1 MRPIQIIGRLHYLV
15 PSDSRADL
23 DHIVDLEPQIIGD
36 QRFPF
41 WCGCESFNLSHELH
55 STPCRHMRRIVKE
68 LFPEYLKK
76 YD

>member
-36 QRFPF
+36 QRFLWF
-41 WCGCESFNLSHELH
+41 CSCEAFNLSPDHH
-55 STPCRHMRRIVKE
+55 GSPCRHMRRIVKE
-68 LFPEYLKK
+68 LFPQYLK
-76 YD
+76 